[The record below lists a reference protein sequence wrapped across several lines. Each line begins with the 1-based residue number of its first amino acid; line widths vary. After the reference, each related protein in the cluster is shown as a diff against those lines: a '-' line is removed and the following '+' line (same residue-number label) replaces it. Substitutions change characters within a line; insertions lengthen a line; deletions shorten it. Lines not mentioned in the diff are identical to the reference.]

1 MNTSHIIQI
10 DLEQIFALSDIN
22 WLFKFI
28 YLHDYWLFGFAFAL
42 LPLLAIKKL
51 KKYHF
56 IFLTTWAVILA
67 SIMFVS
73 MNIESQFLNENQ
85 IKLIKSVDNQS
96 FQSFIQE
103 TTQRDGA
110 TFKMIHD
117 VFSPLTGK
125 KNKMES
131 IEFYKKVKP

>member
-1 MNTSHIIQI
+1 MDNSYIIQI

-42 LPLLAIKKL
+42 LPLIAIKEL

-56 IFLTTWAVILA
+56 IFFTNWAVILT
-67 SIMFVS
+67 SIMFVR
-73 MNIESQFLNENQ
+73 MNIESEFLNENQ

-110 TFKMIHD
+110 TFEMIND
-117 VFSPLTGK
+117 VFSPLIGK

>member
-1 MNTSHIIQI
+1 M
-10 DLEQIFALSDIN
+10 
-22 WLFKFI
+22 
-28 YLHDYWLFGFAFAL
+28 
-42 LPLLAIKKL
+42 
-51 KKYHF
+51 
-56 IFLTTWAVILA
+56 ILA
-67 SIMFVS
+67 SIMLVS

-131 IEFYKKVKP
+131 IEFYKIVTP

>member
-1 MNTSHIIQI
+1 MDTSHIIQV

-28 YLHDYWLFGFAFAL
+28 YLHNYWLFGFAFAL
-42 LPLLAIKKL
+42 LPLIAIKKL
-51 KKYHF
+51 KKYYF
-56 IFLTTWAVILA
+56 TFFTTWIVIIL
-67 SIMFVS
+67 SIALVEK
-73 MNIESQFLNENQ
+73 NIKSQFLNENQ
-85 IKLIKSVDNQS
+85 IKLIKSVGNQS

-103 TTQRDGA
+103 KAQRDGA
-110 TFKMIHD
+110 TFEMIND
-117 VFSPLTGK
+117 VFSPLTGE

>member
-56 IFLTTWAVILA
+56 IFLTAWAVILA

-117 VFSPLTGK
+117 VFSPLTGQ

-131 IEFYKKVKP
+131 IEFYKSIQP